1 MKKAFSLKN
10 ECDKAIVS
18 VEPAKDSLG
27 IDITTNQ
34 DYIVRL
40 DSLGSVLYAND
51 KNVEVLKDLKK
62 QSYSDSLSDLLQ
74 EATEIAYEQWDRD
87 MESEHFQGE

>member
-1 MKKAFSLKN
+1 MENTIERF
-10 ECDKAIVS
+10 VS
-18 VEPAKDSLG
+18 DNLSIGTDPMFASYVAEA
-27 IDITTNQ
+27 
-34 DYIVRL
+34 
-40 DSLGSVLYAND
+40 
-51 KNVEVLKDLKK
+51 LKDLKK